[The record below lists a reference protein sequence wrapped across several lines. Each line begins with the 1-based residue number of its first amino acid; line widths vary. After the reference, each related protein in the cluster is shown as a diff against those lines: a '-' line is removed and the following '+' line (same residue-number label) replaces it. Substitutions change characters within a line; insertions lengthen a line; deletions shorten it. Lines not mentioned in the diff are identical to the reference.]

1 MRKPKEIVKKYKSF
15 IVAATEEEVMRVVKL
30 IQVEAIEETVKRC
43 AENATI
49 DFIDLTSDK
58 IFDYSECLWDD
69 DVDVII
75 NKESILSIAEQLKKE
90 LE

>member
-43 AENATI
+43 AESANVT
-49 DFIDLTSDK
+49 DGDSVLEHFYSDYGARIYVNIK
-58 IFDYSECLWDD
+58 
-69 DVDVII
+69 
-75 NKESILSIAEQLKKE
+75 SILQVGEQLKKE